1 MEETWWVEESQLDD
15 DQRTVAELNPKG
27 SYLIKGPPGSGKTN
41 LLLLRAKYLTLGG
54 ASNLVVV
61 VFNRPLCE
69 FIRSGSSH
77 YTFDPKKVMTATQFI
92 QSLLREA
99 GQGVDPGQMDFADYR
114 LELAKRLRHE
124 IDQGNIPVVHDTIL
138 LDEAQDYLPEEVELF
153 RRLSRDLFAV
163 ADSREKIYDLTDSLP
178 TLEASVDEIIELRY
192 HYRNGIEIC
201 RLADE
206 VGARMTGHYEPIT
219 PTSNYPETEMPSKF
233 EQHCCSLDDQ
243 ATKISEAL
251 KLQRRTFPTALL
263 GVICPRRAEVK
274 ELAAKLGSLGLGSEI
289 TLQTYE
295 DGYQPLDPERH
306 IWVSSIHGAKGLEFR
321 ALHIAGLEYVRNCGG
336 QQKKLAFTAITRAK
350 TRLDLYHHGALPPY
364 LSGAI
369 DQLKPVAK
377 PPSLKDAFKR

>member
-15 DQRTVAELNPKG
+15 DQRSVAELKPEG

-41 LLLLRAKYLTLGG
+41 LLLLRAKYLTLGS

-77 YTFDPKKVMTATQFI
+77 YAFDPKKVMTATQFI

-153 RRLSRDLFAV
+153 RRLSHDLFAV
-163 ADSREKIYDLTDSLP
+163 ADSRQKIYDLTDSLP
-178 TLEASVDEIIELRY
+178 TLEGSVDGIIELRY

-206 VGARMTGHYEPIT
+206 VGARMTGHYEQIT

-233 EQHCCSLDDQ
+233 EPHCCSLDDQ

-274 ELAAKLGSLGLGSEI
+274 ELAAKLGRLGLGSEI

-295 DGYQPLDPERH
+295 DGYQPLDPERP